1 MAKVLSY
8 LTKLGFRSFIL
19 LFTALATVLAEV
31 FVLPLNYWLTG
42 SFFDFHLLIA
52 AFIIPIIVGSLIFY
66 FIAYLI
72 RYLVMVQ
79 ENLKEAETKLQ
90 NTNDRLK
97 EAQNIA
103 HLGFWEFDLQEE
115 RLYWSDEVYRI
126 FGLEPQEF
134 EATFEG
140 FLRYVHPDDREEL
153 ANRYRRSIE
162 ERTDYSI
169 VHRIIQKNGAVR
181 YAEEHCE
188 HSYNSEG
195 KPVKSIGTVYDITDH
210 VVDQEKLQ
218 RLFDLQRNI
227 IIQTD
232 GIRLKKANQSFL
244 NFFGYAS
251 LDDFLKKHD
260 CICDL
265 FIADERFFHLGKVPG
280 RENWVEAL
288 NTLPKK
294 ERVVS
299 IADNRLYSHAF
310 TVSINH
316 FDDDDY
322 IVAFTDISETIQQQF
337 SLEERVSRDHLTGAY
352 SRDFFDANIRE
363 LMENAEKKNIS
374 LGLVMLDIDYFKRV
388 NDTFGHDVGDRV
400 LKHLV
405 ATIRYSIRSD
415 DLLVR
420 WGGEEFLLVIETE
433 SVESL
438 RRMAE
443 HVRQRVEHE
452 IFEVVGRVTCSFG
465 ITLYAPNE
473 PIAQTIKRSDSA
485 LYEAKAGG
493 RNKVAQADTV

>member
-1 MAKVLSY
+1 
-8 LTKLGFRSFIL
+8 
-19 LFTALATVLAEV
+19 
-31 FVLPLNYWLTG
+31 
-42 SFFDFHLLIA
+42 
-52 AFIIPIIVGSLIFY
+52 
-66 FIAYLI
+66 
-72 RYLVMVQ
+72 
-79 ENLKEAETKLQ
+79 
-90 NTNDRLK
+90 
-97 EAQNIA
+97 
-103 HLGFWEFDLQEE
+103 
-115 RLYWSDEVYRI
+115 
-126 FGLEPQEF
+126 
-134 EATFEG
+134 
-140 FLRYVHPDDREEL
+140 
-153 ANRYRRSIE
+153 
-162 ERTDYSI
+162 
-169 VHRIIQKNGAVR
+169 
-181 YAEEHCE
+181 
-188 HSYNSEG
+188 
-195 KPVKSIGTVYDITDH
+195 
-210 VVDQEKLQ
+210 
-218 RLFDLQRNI
+218 
-227 IIQTD
+227 
-232 GIRLKKANQSFL
+232 LKKANQSFL